1 MAESKSDYLHLYFL
15 QSYQE
20 ALSLFFPCSYLL
32 SGGARSE
39 TMSLMGSPRTLLLTL
54 KEIASTL
61 GLLSSPTLNLKK
73 LLTTLMLLKNW
84 EMEASAPYTTV
95 RIEKAQSSTYMSQDY
110 HRYLCNLVT
119 FIYAT
124 VTNTSISFTYSVLHM
139 WDTAM
144 FGHTIHTHNLLEN
157 LSWAPRVHVS

>member
-1 MAESKSDYLHLYFL
+1 MAKSKSDYLHLYFL

-39 TMSLMGSPRTLLLTL
+39 TMSLIGSPGTLLQTL
-54 KEIASTL
+54 KEVASTL

-73 LLTTLMLLKNW
+73 LLTTLMLLRNW
-84 EMEASAPYTTV
+84 EMEALAPYTTV
-95 RIEKAQSSTYMSQDY
+95 RIEKAWSSTYMSQDY
-110 HRYLCNLVT
+110 HRYICNLVT

-124 VTNTSISFTYSVLHM
+124 VTDTCISILHM

-144 FGHTIHTHNLLEN
+144 FRHTIHTYNLLEN
-157 LSWAPRVHVS
+157 LSWASRVHVS

>member
-39 TMSLMGSPRTLLLTL
+39 TTPRTLLLTL

-84 EMEASAPYTTV
+84 EMEASALYTTV
-95 RIEKAQSSTYMSQDY
+95 RIEKAQSPTYMSQDY
-110 HRYLCNLVT
+110 HRYLRNLVT

-139 WDTAM
+139 WDAAM